1 MIAKMG
7 DEMPDNRDKSA
18 KFDDIGNHLKN
29 LGSTTYESSNS
40 VYNTGEPNWLFHLAE
55 SDLESATDCQEN
67 SKYRIPNTRTTTF
80 EECFHITTSSPTQ
93 SEGIAITNWDEWDEA
108 SDMLSHI
115 DPIIA
120 TGKSVKM

>member
-1 MIAKMG
+1 
-7 DEMPDNRDKSA
+7 MPDNRDKSA

-40 VYNTGEPNWLFHLAE
+40 VYNTREPNWLFHPAE

-67 SKYRIPNTRTTTF
+67 SKYRIPNTQTTTS
-80 EECFHITTSSPTQ
+80 EEFIPIPISSPTQ
-93 SEGIAITNWDEWDEA
+93 SQGTAIISWDVWDEA

-115 DPIIA
+115 DPIAA
-120 TGKSVKM
+120 TAKSVKMYNQLL